1 MKNVTECDIIQNNE
15 RGDIMFADNLKQ
27 LRKEKGMTQTQFA
40 SEFNIAT
47 RTIAMWET
55 GKRTPDT
62 ETLKKIARFFNV
74 SIDFLLDN
82 EKSPTEESEE
92 PEDEELIIL
101 NRNAKKLSPE
111 QQKLLNDVVRQMLK
125 EDFDD

>member
-1 MKNVTECDIIQNNE
+1 
-15 RGDIMFADNLKQ
+15 MFADNLKQ

-47 RTIAMWET
+47 GTIAMWET

>member
-1 MKNVTECDIIQNNE
+1 
-15 RGDIMFADNLKQ
+15 MFADNLKQ

-47 RTIAMWET
+47 GTIAMWET
-55 GKRTPDT
+55 GKRIPDT

-82 EKSPTEESEE
+82 EKSSSNNV
-92 PEDEELIIL
+92 EELPEELVIL
-101 NRNAKKLSPE
+101 NRNAKNTTPE
-111 QQKLLNDVVRQMLK
+111 NRKKLLEMAKIMFGEDWND
-125 EDFDD
+125 

>member
-1 MKNVTECDIIQNNE
+1 
-15 RGDIMFADNLKQ
+15 MFADNLKQ

-47 RTIAMWET
+47 GTIAMWET

-82 EKSPTEESEE
+82 EKNSSNNV
-92 PEDEELIIL
+92 EELPEELVIL
-101 NRNAKKLSPE
+101 NRNAKNTTPE
-111 QQKLLNDVVRQMLK
+111 NRKKLLEMAK
-125 EDFDD
+125 IMFGEDWNE